1 MALYL
6 CDKYLNFEHVTLAL
20 IYNNEDEA
28 STEHRA
34 ADLLFKTSPLTA
46 GILIPSHPTNF
57 FSIKRLKARQH
68 LDFYGE
74 NSV

>member
-6 CDKYLNFEHVTLAL
+6 CDKYLNTSVTLAL

-46 GILIPSHPTNF
+46 GILIPSHPTHF